1 MRRGAIVIIL
11 YPKEASWIETQT
23 MQAQLPSKPDAWQIA
38 RRKANQM
45 RHQLTVHGNFNS
57 SSEQIIQ
64 KNSASVIE
72 GFRRL
77 RQEISLGGLPVR
89 ELIEEGR
96 RF

>member
-1 MRRGAIVIIL
+1 
-11 YPKEASWIETQT
+11 

-45 RHQLTVHGNFNS
+45 RCQLAVHENS
-57 SSEQIIQ
+57 NNRAEQIVWE
-64 KNSASVIE
+64 NSTSVIE
-72 GFRRL
+72 RFRRL
-77 RQEISLGGLPVR
+77 RQEISLGESSFR